1 MVASIL
7 FWILILDTLE
17 LTVLSS
23 HSSLTRNAGGGRD
36 DDLWLLDRC
45 CCTDA
50 LSSLS
55 RSRRL
60 PSDDD
65 SSPTWTSTDVATDG
79 PQVGLLGSWSLAP
92 SGSACPPRVLVLVL
106 VLASCSCLLDCGP
119 AN

>member
-36 DDLWLLDRC
+36 DLWLQDRC

-106 VLASCSCLLDCGP
+106 ASCSCLLDCGP